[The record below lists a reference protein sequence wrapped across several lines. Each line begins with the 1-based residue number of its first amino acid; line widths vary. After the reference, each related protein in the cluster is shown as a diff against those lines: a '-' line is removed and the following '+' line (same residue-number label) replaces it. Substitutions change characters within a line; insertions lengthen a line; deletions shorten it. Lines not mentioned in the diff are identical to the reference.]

1 LPEAPSNDDSES
13 PSGASPPIHA
23 ITKAHRPIAPQLN
36 HHGDYAPEP
45 RKDKAEWF
53 GTLSKD
59 EPMSLKGLLA
69 AKQNS
74 YPAFS
79 TCNRSPV
86 AD

>member
-13 PSGASPPIHA
+13 PSGARSPIHA
-23 ITKAHRPIAPQLN
+23 ITKAHRPIAAQLN
-36 HHGDYAPEP
+36 HHGEYAPEP

-59 EPMSLKGLLA
+59 EPVSPKGLLA